1 MNDDDLLE
9 MMKVQ
14 WRQQPVDMNQA
25 RSLIAR
31 REQQIRLWTWLNSIG
46 VVVTIGACAWFIVS
60 AWKGEEAL
68 FLFGAGALL
77 VALPFMLIEHWWL
90 RKHRTAGSLETPDAV
105 VGQARRQAELMLLI
119 LKGSR
124 LAAAILITCA
134 TAVWALHAFAAVSL
148 GSALVLS
155 LVWAAT
161 AGLLLLWQWRRR
173 RLTEAELATCDRFT
187 AELKGAE

>member
-9 MMKVQ
+9 MMKAQ
-14 WRQQPVDMNQA
+14 WRQQPVDMKQA

-31 REQQIRLWTWLNSIG
+31 REQQIRIWTWLSGIG
-46 VVVTIGACAWFIVS
+46 VVVTIAACAWFIVS
-60 AWKGEEAL
+60 AWNGEEVL

-77 VALPFMLIEHWWL
+77 FMLIEHWWL

-124 LAAAILITCA
+124 LAASILITCA
-134 TAVWALHAFAAVSL
+134 AAVWALHAFAAVSL
-148 GSALVLS
+148 GSALALS

-161 AGLLLLWQWRRR
+161 AGLLLLWQRRRR
-173 RLTEAELATCDRFT
+173 RLTEAELAKCDRFA